1 MSGSVADLREL
12 LQDMH
17 EQAIATTTNAN
28 TKENIDFFILIEL
41 SQVQKLM
48 VLKKLPLPLVVQ
60 EVNRQ

>member
-1 MSGSVADLREL
+1 
-12 LQDMH
+12 MH
-17 EQAIATTTNAN
+17 EHAITTTTNAN

-60 EVNRQ
+60 EVNGQ